1 MTQTRTHLLPLP
13 FEPLAHGE
21 DSGHPF
27 INLEGVSGIGK
38 STLAAILA
46 ERLGGTV
53 LHTLAPPHSGWSA
66 EAHRMQPLPVLV
78 FYLSGLLH
86 VSDRI
91 RRALATG
98 PVIADRYAASVT
110 ACHAAIHGVA
120 PDDVDALLA
129 PFQPYL
135 LAPGHTFYLTCSD
148 ATLRER
154 MAVKD
159 DTKQDDTD
167 LFGVPGR
174 LKALRECFEL
184 VAATDPTATALDT
197 DGMTPDDLADI
208 ITAHLER
215 QRA

>member
-1 MTQTRTHLLPLP
+1 MTSIRTRLLPLP
-13 FEPLAHGE
+13 FEPDDRTQ

-27 INLEGVSGIGK
+27 IVLEGISGIGK
-38 STLAAILA
+38 STLAAVLA
-46 ERLGGTV
+46 DRMDGTT
-53 LHTLAPPHSGWSA
+53 LHTLAPPHSGWSG
-66 EAHRMQPLPVLV
+66 EAHRMQPLPFLA

-91 RRALATG
+91 RQALDTG

-110 ACHAAIHGVA
+110 ACHAAIHGIA

-129 PFQPYL
+129 PFHPYL
-135 LAPGHTFYLTCSD
+135 VAPDHTFYLTCSD
-148 ATLRER
+148 ATLQER
-154 MAVKD
+154 MEVKD

-184 VAATDPTATALDT
+184 VAATDPTATVLDT
-197 DGMTPDDLADI
+197 DGKTPDDLADTI
-208 ITAHLER
+208 AAYLEHP
-215 QRA
+215 RA